1 MGRHG
6 VHIPRGLRL
15 VGEMGERI
23 AAHDWAATPV
33 GRMERWPSS
42 LKTSLSLC
50 LASRYPMFLWWGD
63 ALTNFYNDAYA
74 PILGARH
81 PDALGGNAAEIWHE
95 IWPIVGPQVD
105 EVLATGAATWND
117 SVPLFLERNGYL
129 EETYFTFSYS
139 PAIDDRGDVAGI
151 FCACQE
157 ETGRVRSVRALA
169 ERERLFTA
177 LVENLPDIV
186 FRLDLELRHLYT
198 STQIEQLTG
207 IPAETFGGKTY
218 REVGLSAQLSDPIE
232 RASRR
237 ALKTGKRTSIAWSH
251 KERELRTR
259 IVPERNNDGVIVSLL
274 GITEDVTEFE
284 QATAA
289 LRQSEQTLREAD
301 RRKDEFL
308 AMLAHELRNPL
319 APIRNAAEIL
329 WLMSNE
335 PERVRETSE
344 IIVRQARHM
353 NAIVD
358 DLLDV
363 SRVTRGLITLDTEP
377 LDLREVITAA
387 IEQSLSLIDE
397 RRHFLNTEL
406 PEHPVV
412 VQGDRVRLTQVFS
425 NLLNNAAKYTP
436 AGGTVR
442 IAVVD
447 HEGRVE
453 VDVIDSGEGMDADL
467 LPQVFT
473 LFAQGRRTLDRAQ
486 GGLGIGLSLVK
497 TLVDLH
503 GGTIE
508 AASEGSG
515 QGSRFT
521 VRLPRLIGG
530 TVSPLPGE
538 GSDAPSH
545 LPAARP
551 LRILV
556 VDDNVDAA
564 ETLAMMLE
572 LEGHSVSKAHDAR
585 SAVACARSERPHAM
599 LLDIGLPD
607 IDGYELA
614 RRLRALPEA
623 EDALLIAVTG
633 YGQNE
638 DRRRAESA
646 GFDHYL
652 VKPVEFEPLRAMLRA
667 ERIRV

>member
-1 MGRHG
+1 MQKRSA
-6 VHIPRGLRL
+6 HIPRGLRL
-15 VGEMGERI
+15 VGEMGARI
-23 AAHDWAATPV
+23 AAHDWEATPV
-33 GRMERWPSS
+33 GRMARWPSS

-50 LASRYPMFLWWGD
+50 LASRYPMFLWWGS

-95 IWPIVGPQVD
+95 IWPVVGPQVD
-105 EVLATGAATWND
+105 TVLATGDATWND
-117 SVPLFLERNGYL
+117 SVPLLMERNGYL
-129 EETYFTFSYS
+129 EETFFTFSYS
-139 PAIDDRGDVAGI
+139 PAIDDRGDVAGV

-157 ETGRVRSVRALA
+157 ETGRVRSSRALA

-177 LVENLPDIV
+177 LVKNLPDIV
-186 FRLDLELRHLYT
+186 FRLDLELRHLYI
-198 STQIEQLTG
+198 SAQVEELTG
-207 IPAETFGGKTY
+207 IPAQAFIGKTK
-218 REVGLSAQLSDPIE
+218 REAGLSASLTDPIE

-237 ALKTGKRTSIAWSH
+237 ALKSGKNTSTAWSH
-251 KERELRTR
+251 NGRELRTR
-259 IVPERNNDGVIVSLL
+259 IVPERDDNGVVVSLL

-284 QATAA
+284 QALAA
-289 LRQSEQTLREAD
+289 VKRSEQTLREAD

-329 WLMSNE
+329 WLMSTD

-377 LDLREVITAA
+377 LDLRSVITAA
-387 IEQSLSLIDE
+387 IEQSLPLIDN
-397 RRHFLNTEL
+397 RRHSVTTNL
-406 PEHPVV
+406 PDQPVMA
-412 VQGDRVRLTQVFS
+412 QGDRVRLTQVFC

-436 AGGTVR
+436 QDGTIRVAIVAG
-442 IAVVD
+442 A
-447 HEGRVE
+447 ERVE
-453 VDVIDSGEGMDADL
+453 VDVVDNGDGIDADL
-467 LPQVFT
+467 LPQVFN
-473 LFAQGRRTLDRAQ
+473 LFAQGQRTLDRAQ

-508 AASEGSG
+508 VSSEGIG
-515 QGSRFT
+515 RGSRFT
-521 VRLPRLIGG
+521 VGLPRLTHLQSVAASID
-530 TVSPLPGE
+530 SPT
-538 GSDAPSH
+538 
-545 LPAARP
+545 AARATP
-551 LRILV
+551 PRALRIMV

-564 ETLAMMLE
+564 EALAMMLE
-572 LEGHSVSKAHDAR
+572 LDGHTLLKAHDAR
-585 SAVACARSERPHAM
+585 SAIVCARSEGPDVL

-614 RRLRALPEA
+614 RRLRALPEV
-623 EDALLIAVTG
+623 EDAMLIAVTG
-633 YGQNE
+633 YGQAE
-638 DRRRAESA
+638 DRRRAEDA

-652 VKPVEFEPLRAMLRA
+652 VKPVDFESLRAMLNVD
-667 ERIRV
+667 RVRS

>member
-1 MGRHG
+1 MPKPR

-23 AAHDWAATPV
+23 ATHDWAATPV
-33 GRMERWPSS
+33 GRMARWPSS

-50 LASRYPMFLWWGD
+50 LASRYPMFLWWGS

-74 PILGARH
+74 PVLGARH

-105 EVLATGAATWND
+105 SVLATGAATWND
-117 SVPLFLERNGYL
+117 SVPLFMERNGYL

-157 ETGRVRSVRALA
+157 ETGRVRAARALA
-169 ERERLFTA
+169 ERERQFTA

-186 FRLDLELRHLYT
+186 FRLDLDLRYLYI
-198 STQIEQLTG
+198 SAPVEQLTG
-207 IPAETFGGKTY
+207 IPAATFIGKTM
-218 REVGLSAQLSDPIE
+218 RGAGLSAELSEPIE

-237 ALKTGKRTSIAWSH
+237 ALKSGKSTSNAWTH
-251 KERELRTR
+251 NGRELRTR
-259 IVPERNNDGVIVSLL
+259 IVPERDGNEVIVSLL
-274 GITEDVTEFE
+274 GITEDATEFE

-289 LRQSEQTLREAD
+289 LRRSEQTLLQAD

-329 WLMSNE
+329 WLISAD

-353 NAIVD
+353 TAIVD

-363 SRVTRGLITLDTEP
+363 SRVTRGLILLDTEP
-377 LDLREVITAA
+377 LDLRPVITAA
-387 IEQSLSLIDE
+387 IEQSLPLIDS
-397 RRHFLNTEL
+397 RRHSITIDL
-406 PEHPVV
+406 PEQPVM
-412 VQGDRVRLTQVFS
+412 VQGDRVRLTQVLC

-436 AGGTVR
+436 HGGKIGVAITGS
-442 IAVVD
+442 AA
-447 HEGRVE
+447 RVE
-453 VDVIDSGEGMDADL
+453 VDVVDDGEGMDADL
-467 LPQVFT
+467 LPRVFD
-473 LFAQGRRTLDRAQ
+473 LFAQGRRTLDRTQ

-497 TLVDLH
+497 TLVNLH

-515 QGSRFT
+515 HGSRFT
-521 VRLPRLIGG
+521 VGLPRLTDALNVKPAID
-530 TVSPLPGE
+530 SPAFPLTA
-538 GSDAPSH
+538 SLRA
-545 LPAARP
+545 

-556 VDDNVDAA
+556 VDDNLDAA
-564 ETLAMMLE
+564 ESLAMMLQ
-572 LEGHSVSKAHDAR
+572 LDGHTTSKAHDAR
-585 SAVACARSERPHAM
+585 SAIASARSERPDVM

-623 EDALLIAVTG
+623 EDATLIAVTG
-633 YGQNE
+633 YGQTD
-638 DRRRAESA
+638 DRRRAEDA

-652 VKPVEFEPLRAMLRA
+652 VKPVEFESLRALLNADRA
-667 ERIRV
+667 PV